1 MKPRWLYPTES
12 NGLQVRWGD
21 GWIEAFPEHEFA
33 EDCDGRPRKILMY
46 RRRRRRSFERCESE
60 YSLTVHARIAK
71 LDYAGRFAKRNSEP
85 DRDFYMGQTE
95 ITFTDETRSIVRRV
109 RWRDEG
115 EARFKDWGIEFS
127 WRKPTTDEKS
137 PFVIPKRGKKKRIP
151 VLGVLRPGQLRF
163 RSKILDLYGGKCCI
177 SGFDVPESLEAAH
190 IVPYEGRSWDH
201 VQNGLLVRADLHRL
215 FDCHLLSIHPV
226 RRTVHLSR
234 RLKRTA
240 AYSELEGVK
249 IHLPH
254 ARKSQP
260 SRQALEHHWRNFKT
274 GAR

>member
-12 NGLQVRWGD
+12 NGLQLRWAD
-21 GWIEAFPEHEFA
+21 GWIEVFPEDEFA
-33 EDCDGRPRKILMY
+33 EECDSRPRKILMY
-46 RRRRRRSFERCESE
+46 HRCRGRPFEPRESE
-60 YSLTVHARIAK
+60 YSLTVRGRTAE
-71 LDYAGRFAKRNSEP
+71 LDYAGQFKERNSAP

-95 ITFTDETRSIVRRV
+95 ITFTDSTRSIVKRV

-115 EARFKDWGIEFS
+115 SRFQDWVIGCS
-127 WRKPTTDEKS
+127 WVRPTTDEEL
-137 PFVIPKRGKKKRIP
+137 PDFIIPNRGTKIRAP

-163 RSKILDLYGGKCCI
+163 RSKLLDLYGRKWCI
-177 SGFDVPESLEAAH
+177 SGFEVVESLEAAH
-190 IVPYEGRSWDH
+190 IVPYEGTSWDH

-215 FDCHLLSIHPV
+215 FDGLLLSIHPT

-240 AYSELEGVK
+240 AYSKLEGVE
-249 IHLPH
+249 IHLPQ

-260 SRQALEHHWRNFKT
+260 SRRALEHHWRDFKS
-274 GAR
+274 RDR